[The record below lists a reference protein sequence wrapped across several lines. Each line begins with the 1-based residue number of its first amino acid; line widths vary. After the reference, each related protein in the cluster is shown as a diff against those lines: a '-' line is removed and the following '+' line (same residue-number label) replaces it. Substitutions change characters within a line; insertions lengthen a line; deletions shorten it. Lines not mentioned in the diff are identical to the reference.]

1 MSSSFEDSII
11 SLPSASS
18 LSIDNV
24 GRESQEDVT
33 LTSLEEGDNM
43 NIITFSDA
51 SSLVSTEQNDQS
63 IVSLSDASS
72 IT

>member
-18 LSIDNV
+18 LSIDDV

-33 LTSLEEGDNM
+33 LTSLEEDEKEGDNM

-51 SSLVSTEQNDQS
+51 SSLVSTEQNNQHC
-63 IVSLSDASS
+63 IVV
-72 IT
+72 